1 MGYVGYQ
8 EGIYPNRCWF
18 FVYFDHKSFNF
29 KSDLEIPSHGIKDFQ
44 SAAGR
49 GWIRLRDPY
58 SALFSQL
65 GWMHRRSS
73 NDHTSKNLFGTY
85 CFFFFLL
92 RSSINLLHYTAILE
106 NLWFFWDGARI
117 LLTQSFSYCHQMGK
131 SLCSGWALSTIQRIH
146 IQWLPMLLTPSRN
159 WRQCTASEALSGQRW
174 QRSKASSGITPLKVK
189 HSHWWS
195 QHGCIAIGCYLECFN
210 F

>member
-92 RSSINLLHYTAILE
+92 RSSINLLHYTAIPRKFMIFLGWRTNFADTE
-106 NLWFFWDGARI
+106 FFLLPSDGEVA
-117 LLTQSFSYCHQMGK
+117 LFWMGPK
-131 SLCSGWALSTIQRIH
+131 YHTAYPHSMVAHAFEPLQEIEGSAQHLKHWVAKGDSGVRH
-146 IQWLPMLLTPSRN
+146 PR
-159 WRQCTASEALSGQRW
+159 G
-174 QRSKASSGITPLKVK
+174 
-189 HSHWWS
+189 
-195 QHGCIAIGCYLECFN
+195 
-210 F
+210 

>member
-8 EGIYPNRCWF
+8 EGIYLNRCCF

-73 NDHTSKNLFGTY
+73 NDHTSKKPLWHVLF
-85 CFFFFLL
+85 FSFKEVQSISL
-92 RSSINLLHYTAILE
+92 RYTAILE
-106 NLWFFWDGARI
+106 NLSICLGWRTNFADTSDGGVR
-117 LLTQSFSYCHQMGK
+117 FV
-131 SLCSGWALSTIQRIH
+131 SGWALSTIQRIH
-146 IQWLPMLLTPSRN
+146 IQWLPMLFDPFKKLKAVHSIWSIEWPKV
-159 WRQCTASEALSGQRW
+159 TAE
-174 QRSKASSGITPLKVK
+174 
-189 HSHWWS
+189 
-195 QHGCIAIGCYLECFN
+195 
-210 F
+210 